1 MKTLIA
7 FLALSTA
14 AAAQVT
20 VTGKVLYEDRPYTSS
35 GFGGSV
41 NRPVRQAK
49 IDLLNSA
56 LDTILATGFTDGFGN
71 YSLTF
76 AGPDQDVKI
85 RVYAQ
90 RATGKINAVVKN
102 LGNAIYTV
110 TSQTAVNTTASPFSD
125 MVITQSGGFG
135 GPFNIFDCAVKHF
148 QYLASLEALPDTPPL
163 MDIRWPVTPPD
174 GTSFD
179 GSQIHLVVDPPDTDE
194 YDDDIIYHEM
204 GHWTAFHYSKDD
216 SPGGMHILQAPA
228 DPRLAWSEGWGH
240 YWSAVVRQW
249 SNLNVHVGEYSAP
262 QIQVDLLSSFAPN
275 WFDIEGPSFPS
286 TSVMATNEVA
296 IAAVLWDLVDTT
308 NEPFDTLS
316 GLEPD
321 IWTAVSV
328 RMKTMSN
335 ITLEDFHAGLMMD
348 RPDLRLAVSGDP
360 TTNGIFKDRLIRY
373 YQDPSEPNDN
383 PSGAPTL
390 LTTLTLRTSYPAGD
404 QDWYTVNAVP
414 GTLVVQTS
422 SLGDGADTVL
432 QLWNAAGAMMLTSND
447 NRTVNDKSS
456 QLTWSVGAATTYKVH
471 VAQANPGNPIIEYGY
486 YDISFTTLPATG
498 GKKGGGGGCGLTGW
512 EAVVLIGLVRRARRR
527 GPQAR

>member
-20 VTGKVLYEDRPYTSS
+20 VTGKVLYEDRPYTKS
-35 GFGGSV
+35 GFGASV

-56 LDTILATGFTDGFGN
+56 GNTILATGFTDEIGT

-90 RATGKINAVVKN
+90 RGTGKINAVVKN

-110 TSQTAVNTTASPFSD
+110 TSPTAVNTTTSPFAD
-125 MVITQSGGFG
+125 LVITQSGGSG

-148 QYLASLEALPDTPPL
+148 QYLASLQALPDTPPL
-163 MDIRWPVTPPD
+163 MDIRWPVSPPD
-174 GTSFD
+174 GTLFD

-194 YDDDIIYHEM
+194 YDDDIIFHEM

-216 SPGGMHILQAPA
+216 SPGGQHVLQQPA

-249 SNLNVHVGEYSAP
+249 SNVNVHVGEYSAP
-262 QIQVDLLSSFAPN
+262 QIQVDLLSAFTPN
-275 WFDIEGPSFPS
+275 WFDIELPSFSS
-286 TSVMATNEVA
+286 TSIEVTNEVA
-296 IAAVLWDLVDTT
+296 VAAVLWDLVDTN
-308 NEPFDTLS
+308 NEPAFDTLS

-321 IWTAVSV
+321 IWKAVSV
-328 RMKTMSN
+328 RMPIMSN
-335 ITLEDFHAGLMMD
+335 ITLEDFHAALMMD
-348 RPDLRLAVSGDP
+348 RGDLRLAVSGDP
-360 TTNGIFKDRLIRY
+360 STPGIFKDRLIRY
-373 YQDPSEPNDN
+373 YQDPSEANDN
-383 PSGAPTL
+383 PAGAPTL
-390 LTTLTLRTSYPAGD
+390 TTTLTLRTSYPAGD
-404 QDWYTVNAVP
+404 QDWFTVDAVP
-414 GTLVVQTS
+414 GTLSVETLNLRNGS
-422 SLGDGADTVL
+422 DTVL
-432 QLWNAAGAMMLTSND
+432 QLWDATGSTMLQSND
-447 NRTVNDKSS
+447 NRAVNDPSS
-456 QLTWSVGAATTYKVH
+456 KITRSVGAATTFKVH
-471 VAQANPGNPIIEYGY
+471 VAQANPGNPILEYGT
-486 YDISFTTLPATG
+486 YDILVQTLPATGG

-512 EAVVLIGLVRRARRR
+512 EALLLVGLVRLARRR
-527 GPQAR
+527 